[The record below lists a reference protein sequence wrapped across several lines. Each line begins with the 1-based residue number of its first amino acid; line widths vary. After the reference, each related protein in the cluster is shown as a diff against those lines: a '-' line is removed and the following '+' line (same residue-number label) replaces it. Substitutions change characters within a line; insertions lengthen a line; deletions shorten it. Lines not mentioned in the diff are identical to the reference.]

1 MPAYKFLYDKH
12 PISGERSADARPSDD
27 ELYAS
32 FVRAMSGEEPPAGL
46 VQLFRD
52 TMEEVADAAS

>member
-1 MPAYKFLYDKH
+1 VRAERPAQLRR
-12 PISGERSADARPSDD
+12 ERSAESRPPDD

-32 FVRAMSGEEPPAGL
+32 FVRATTGEEASPGL

-52 TMEEVADAAS
+52 TMEEVADATA